1 MDRYNGLLPVH
12 KEAGMTSHDVIYKL
26 RRITDARKV
35 GHTGTLDPG
44 ASGLLLI
51 CFGRATKL
59 TQFLTEWDKSYR
71 ATITLGATSDTLDAD
86 GTITPGTNIPELS
99 RGEIES
105 ILSEFTG
112 RITQK
117 VPAYSAVKVDGRELY
132 KYARKGV
139 EVETPSREVEISELE
154 LINFD
159 PPQLEVMV
167 RCSKGTYIRVL
178 ADDMGRKIGCGAYLQ
193 SLVRCSLGPF
203 ELECALS
210 LTDVEKRHES
220 GSLEKSV
227 IPIQDILDFPVI
239 SIRNGARDTIKNGG
253 MPGRSDII
261 GHYGDFQPG
270 DLISMA
276 DELGEIMA
284 IGKSKCATRDF
295 RSGKTSDFF
304 SYVRVLI

>member
-12 KEAGMTSHDVIYKL
+12 KDAGMTSHDVIYKL
-26 RRITDARKV
+26 RRITKAKKV

-59 TQFLTEWDKSYR
+59 TQFLTEWGKSYR
-71 ATITLGATSDTLDAD
+71 ATIFLGATSDTLDAD
-86 GTITPGTNIPELS
+86 GSITPGGDVPDLD
-99 RGEIES
+99 RAEIDS
-105 ILSEFTG
+105 ILKEFSG

-154 LINFD
+154 PVAFD
-159 PPQLEVMV
+159 PPRLEVMV

-178 ADDMGRKIGCGAYLQ
+178 ADDIGRKIGCGGYLKA
-193 SLVRCSLGPF
+193 LVRSSLGPF
-203 ELECALS
+203 ELEEALT
-210 LTDVEKRHES
+210 LAEVEELHKL
-220 GSLEKSV
+220 GNLNDSV
-227 IPIQDILDFPVI
+227 VPIQDILDFPVI
-239 SIRNGARDTIKNGG
+239 SIRNRARETIKNGG
-253 MPGRSDII
+253 MPGLKDII
-261 GHYGDFQPG
+261 GHRGDFQPG

-284 IGKSKCATRDF
+284 IGKSNCATGEF
-295 RSGKTSDFF
+295 RTGKKSDFF